1 MNYRFLLVI
10 LLNGIAFGNADQFS
24 TDKLIAWCIVPFDS
38 QKRSPAQRVE
48 MLKQLGIK
56 RVAYDW
62 RKENIPEFEEEII
75 QYKRNG
81 IEFFA
86 FWSSHELAFKLF
98 KKYRIHP
105 QIWKTAHS
113 PRNGTQKSKINEAV
127 KEILPLVKKTRELGC
142 KLGLYNHGG
151 WGGEPENLAS
161 VCKILHDQHN
171 ATHVGIVY
179 NFHHGHNH
187 INDFNKALK
196 LMHPYLLCINLNGM
210 NSNANP
216 KILPIGQGDHEIEM
230 IKELKKINY
239 DGPIGILDHRSDT
252 DTKTAL
258 QLNITGLKNILSKDK

>member
-98 KKYRIHP
+98 KKYR
-105 QIWKTAHS
+105 
-113 PRNGTQKSKINEAV
+113 
-127 KEILPLVKKTRELGC
+127 
-142 KLGLYNHGG
+142 
-151 WGGEPENLAS
+151 
-161 VCKILHDQHN
+161 
-171 ATHVGIVY
+171 
-179 NFHHGHNH
+179 F
-187 INDFNKALK
+187 
-196 LMHPYLLCINLNGM
+196 
-210 NSNANP
+210 
-216 KILPIGQGDHEIEM
+216 PI
-230 IKELKKINY
+230 
-239 DGPIGILDHRSDT
+239 
-252 DTKTAL
+252 
-258 QLNITGLKNILSKDK
+258 

>member
-1 MNYRFLLVI
+1 MSSRFLLLI
-10 LLNGIAFGNADQFS
+10 LLSGISFGQAGQFS
-24 TDKLIAWCIVPFDS
+24 TDRLIAWCIVPFDS
-38 QKRSPAQRVE
+38 QKRSPAKRVE

-86 FWSSHELAFKLF
+86 FWSTHELAFQLF
-98 KKYRIHP
+98 KKHNIQP
-105 QIWKTAHS
+105 QIWKTAFS
-113 PRNGTQKSKINEAV
+113 PDSGTQIDKINEAV
-127 KEILPLVKKTRELGC
+127 NEILPLVNKTRELGC

-151 WGGEPENLAS
+151 WGGEPQNLAS
-161 VCKILHDQHN
+161 VCRILHDTHN
-171 ATHVGIVY
+171 ANHVGIVY

-187 INDFNKALK
+187 INNFKKSLK
-196 LMHPYLLCINLNGM
+196 LMQPYLLCINLNGM
-210 NSNANP
+210 NSGANP
-216 KILPIGQGDHEIEM
+216 KILPIGQGEHDIEM
-230 IKELKKINY
+230 IKILKGSNY

-258 QLNITGLKNILSKDK
+258 KLNLTGLRDILNKSN

>member
-1 MNYRFLLVI
+1 MSSRFLLVI
-10 LLNGIAFGNADQFS
+10 LLSCISIGHADHFS

-38 QKRSPAQRVE
+38 KKRSPAQRVQ

-62 RKENIPEFEEEII
+62 RKENIPEFEEEIL

-86 FWSSHELAFKLF
+86 FWSTHDVAFELF
-98 KKYRIHP
+98 KKHRIQP
-105 QIWKTAHS
+105 QIWQTAFS
-113 PRNGTQKSKINEAV
+113 PKSGTQKNKINRAV
-127 KEILPLVKKTRELGC
+127 KAILPLVKKTRELGC

-161 VCKILHDQHN
+161 VCRILRDQHN
-171 ATHVGIVY
+171 ASHVGIVY

-187 INDFNKALK
+187 INDFKKSLK
-196 LMHPYLLCINLNGM
+196 LMQPYLLCINLNGM

-216 KILPIGQGDHEIEM
+216 KILPIGQGEHDIEM
-230 IKELKKINY
+230 IKILKKSNY

-258 QLNITGLKNILSKDK
+258 QLNLAGLKYISTKDK

>member
-1 MNYRFLLVI
+1 MSSRFLLLI
-10 LLNGIAFGNADQFS
+10 LLSGISFGQAGQFS
-24 TDKLIAWCIVPFDS
+24 TDRLIAWCIVPFDS
-38 QKRSPAQRVE
+38 EKRSPAKRVE

-86 FWSSHELAFKLF
+86 FWSTHELAFQLF
-98 KKYRIHP
+98 KKHNIQP
-105 QIWKTAHS
+105 QIWKTAFS
-113 PRNGTQKSKINEAV
+113 PDSGTQKHKINEAV
-127 KEILPLVKKTRELGC
+127 NEILPLVKKTRELGC

-151 WGGEPENLAS
+151 WGGEPKNLAS
-161 VCKILHDQHN
+161 VCRILHDTHN
-171 ATHVGIVY
+171 ANHVGIVY

-187 INDFNKALK
+187 INNFKKSLK
-196 LMHPYLLCINLNGM
+196 LMQPYLLCINLNGM
-210 NSNANP
+210 NSGANP
-216 KILPIGQGDHEIEM
+216 KILPIGQGEHDIEM
-230 IKELKKINY
+230 IKILKGSNY

-258 QLNITGLKNILSKDK
+258 KLNLTGLKYILTKAK

>member
-1 MNYRFLLVI
+1 MSSRFLLLI
-10 LLNGIAFGNADQFS
+10 LLSGISFGQAGQFS
-24 TDKLIAWCIVPFDS
+24 TDRLIAWCIVPFDS
-38 QKRSPAQRVE
+38 QKRSPAKRVE

-86 FWSSHELAFKLF
+86 FWSTHELAFQLF
-98 KKYRIHP
+98 KKHNIQP
-105 QIWKTAHS
+105 QIWKTAFS
-113 PRNGTQKSKINEAV
+113 PDSGTQIDKINEAV
-127 KEILPLVKKTRELGC
+127 NEILPLVNKTRELGC

-151 WGGEPENLAS
+151 WGGEPQNLAS
-161 VCKILHDQHN
+161 VCRILHDTHN
-171 ATHVGIVY
+171 ANHVGIVY

-187 INDFNKALK
+187 INNFKKSIK
-196 LMHPYLLCINLNGM
+196 LMQPYLLCINLNGM
-210 NSNANP
+210 NSGANP
-216 KILPIGQGDHEIEM
+216 KILPIGQGEHDIEM
-230 IKELKKINY
+230 IKILKGSNY

-258 QLNITGLKNILSKDK
+258 KLNLTGLKDILTKSN